1 MYSPNLCRTIYLE
14 QEQNIY
20 GGGLITALSYI
31 PVIAFYS
38 MFYYYTAKF
47 INYVNNANKEILN
60 NEADN
65 DEEFKKNYIYQFE
78 DTNIK
83 LLNDV
88 CLETETQNEI
98 KKKQEVIEKMLSTK
112 TLERA
117 LVIYYIF
124 IKKGNYKV
132 ITKNEETNEYTFK
145 EYNSYLEFKKYEEA
159 YKLIK
164 PSIDTKFFIGEKEY
178 NINESNFIM
187 ISWIYYSGL
196 YEYLTI
202 NIGLKYK
209 ILKDMY
215 NNNLLT
221 SNLFLRYQFFLQE
234 NETLIEEIEKLDD
247 EEVEDEDEDEEPQES
262 EEPQELEESEE
273 SEESEEIKILY
284 EKHNLCRNLEIIN
297 LEDTDLE
304 SVTYSDSEQDQDEE
318 TEETKEYENELEK
331 INLDN
336 ELEEIILKD
345 ETPNDEEY
353 KKFINYFENSS
364 CEKYFEKYIKEI
376 KNKII
381 S

>member
-1 MYSPNLCRTIYLE
+1 
-14 QEQNIY
+14 
-20 GGGLITALSYI
+20 
-31 PVIAFYS
+31 

-47 INYVNNANKEILN
+47 INYVNNANNANNANDNKNTEILN

-304 SVTYSDSEQDQDEE
+304 SVTYSDSEPDQNEE
-318 TEETKEYENELEK
+318 KEETKEYENELEK

>member
-47 INYVNNANKEILN
+47 INYVNNENKEILN

-88 CLETETQNEI
+88 CLETETQDEI

-164 PSIDTKFFIGEKEY
+164 PSLDTKFFIGEKEY
-178 NINESNFIM
+178 NINESNLIM
-187 ISWIYYSGL
+187 ISWIYYNGL

-215 NNNLLT
+215 NNNLLK
-221 SNLFLRYQFFLQE
+221 SNLFLRYQLFLQD

-247 EEVEDEDEDEEPQES
+247 EGEVEVEDKNEDEEPQ
-262 EEPQELEESEE
+262 
-273 SEESEEIKILY
+273 ESEEIKILY

-304 SVTYSDSEQDQDEE
+304 SVTYSESEPDQE
-318 TEETKEYENELEK
+318 EETKETEEYENELEK

>member
-1 MYSPNLCRTIYLE
+1 MSIIYYL
-14 QEQNIY
+14 
-20 GGGLITALSYI
+20 LSI
-31 PVIAFYS
+31 
-38 MFYYYTAKF
+38 FYYYTAKF
-47 INYVNNANKEILN
+47 INYVNNSNDANNANNANNTNDNENTEKLN
-60 NEADN
+60 NEA

-78 DTNIK
+78 DANIK

-88 CLETETQNEI
+88 CLETETQDEI

-132 ITKNEETNEYTFK
+132 ITKNEETDEYTFK

-164 PSIDTKFFIGEKEY
+164 PSLDTKFFIGEKEY
-178 NINESNFIM
+178 NINESNLIM

-215 NNNLLT
+215 NNNLLK
-221 SNLFLRYQFFLQE
+221 SNLFLRYQLFLQE

-247 EEVEDEDEDEEPQES
+247 EGEVEDEDTNEEEPE
-262 EEPQELEESEE
+262 ELEESEAT
-273 SEESEEIKILY
+273 EESEEIKILY

-304 SVTYSDSEQDQDEE
+304 SVTYSDSEPDQDEE
-318 TEETKEYENELEK
+318 TEEYENELEK